1 MQGYIRS
8 KNKYW
13 LFLLSRGAKRARYAK
28 PKRKRAGS
36 EVESLIVIV
45 YPLVQ
50 PVEEWNVLPIFSLVL
65 FRLSIYLFFV
75 CRRYL
80 TLREQKLMKRRK
92 EAENLLEDK
101 KKLLEWEKRL
111 DQEEILVRNLLN
123 EALKLES
130 SRKIRR
136 VSSLTS
142 EDDEHRGD
150 KTTRCLEREEIIMR
164 VLSCF

>member
-1 MQGYIRS
+1 MIRFAQPWS
-8 KNKYW
+8 QASQICQIKEKTSLLCSGVFNCGPELGLWFNRWRNGTFY
-13 LFLLSRGAKRARYAK
+13 LFSA
-28 PKRKRAGS
+28 
-36 EVESLIVIV
+36 V
-45 YPLVQ
+45 
-50 PVEEWNVLPIFSLVL
+50 VL
-65 FRLSIYLFFV
+65 FCLFIYLFFV
-75 CRRYL
+75 CLRYL

-142 EDDEHRGD
+142 EDDEHRG
-150 KTTRCLEREEIIMR
+150 KKPHGGWRGKK
-164 VLSCF
+164 